1 MIDTAELIR
10 RITEYIN
17 SQPDDISKK
26 ELKKAIS
33 DIYDELTKTVKKT
46 KKSAKAASSDSDS
59 DEKPE
64 KKKRALTKYN
74 AFIKEQMAVL
84 KQNETP
90 ETKMNAKEKM
100 LHISKLWQE
109 AKEAKNDEVVEEAD
123 GEAGEADG
131 DKKPKNKASS
141 VGKKSNDEA
150 VEEAGGEV
158 GEADGD
164 KKPKDKAS
172 RGVKKGK

>member
-17 SQPDDISKK
+17 SQSDDISKK

-123 GEAGEADG
+123 GEAGEAKT
-131 DKKPKNKASS
+131 KKPKDKASS
-141 VGKKSNDEA
+141 VGKKSNDET
-150 VEEAGGEV
+150 VEEAGGDE
-158 GEADGD
+158 
-164 KKPKDKAS
+164 KPKNKTPRA
-172 RGVKKGK
+172 GMGAKKGK

>member
-1 MIDTAELIR
+1 MIDKAELCR

-74 AFIKEQMAVL
+74 IFMKEQMAIL

-90 ETKMNAKEKM
+90 ETKMNPRENM
-100 LHISKLWQE
+100 LHITKLWRE
-109 AKEAKNDEVVEEAD
+109 AKEAKNDDTGASSTVDEVVDEVDSGKEA
-123 GEAGEADG
+123 
-131 DKKPKNKASS
+131 K
-141 VGKKSNDEA
+141 VDE
-150 VEEAGGEV
+150 
-158 GEADGD
+158 
-164 KKPKDKAS
+164 KPKDKAS
-172 RGVKKGK
+172 RGAKKGK

>member
-1 MIDTAELIR
+1 MIDKAELIR

-74 AFIKEQMAVL
+74 AFIKEHMAVL

-109 AKEAKNDEVVEEAD
+109 AKEAMNDDTGASSTVDEVVKEVD
-123 GEAGEADG
+123 SEAGEAKVDV
-131 DKKPKNKASS
+131 KKPK
-141 VGKKSNDEA
+141 GKTPR
-150 VEEAGGEV
+150 AGMG
-158 GEADGD
+158 A
-164 KKPKDKAS
+164 
-172 RGVKKGK
+172 KKGK